1 MGKIIN
7 KGGESME
14 KYMEGKFFESFYNGL
29 KNEDELLRSLC
40 EQNFPRYNNQHN
52 GISFLYETTMVYIVL
67 KQLMKD
73 QFPLTASWEHSY
85 PNKRSKKAD
94 IGLLDE
100 NGQVDSLVEFK
111 IWTSEDGKEVTHD
124 VDKYTSCNFSGDK
137 YLCIV
142 EIAGGNIEDN
152 AEFLLKTNPDLE
164 LLDKRSFKSLFKKNK
179 EVKLQSVSTHLYM
192 LKIKK

>member
-7 KGGESME
+7 KGVEFMNGRLES
-14 KYMEGKFFESFYNGL
+14 KFFESFYNGL
-29 KNEDELLRSLC
+29 KSEDELLKNLC
-40 EQNFPRYNNQHN
+40 EQNFPRYAKQHN
-52 GISFLYETTMVYIVL
+52 GISFLYETTMVYVVL

-73 QFPLTASWEHSY
+73 KFPLTVSWEHPY
-85 PNKRSKKAD
+85 PHNGALKAD

-179 EVKLQSVSTHLYM
+179 EEELKTVATHLYM